1 MRDDSGVPD
10 PHRQP
15 QPAPADGL
23 LTFSRVPADEP
34 PASTLINAMVDETSA
49 LYGGR
54 IEGEGLPT
62 ASPEELQPPHG
73 ACVVGY
79 LGDDAVAV
87 GAVKRLDEGIAE
99 IKRMYVAPEGR
110 SRGIARALLYALEG
124 AARDLGYP
132 RVRLDTGAGQPHAKA
147 LYLSAGY
154 TEIPDYNGNPFASFW
169 AEKRL

>member
-1 MRDDSGVPD
+1 VSDAPRPTE
-10 PHRQP
+10 
-15 QPAPADGL
+15 PAAGEGL
-23 LTFSRVPADEP
+23 LTFDRMPADVP
-34 PASTLINAMVDETSA
+34 PASTLIATMVDEVSE

-62 ASPEELQPPHG
+62 ARPEELRPPNG
-73 ACVVGY
+73 ACVVGH
-79 LGDDAVAV
+79 LDGTAVTV
-87 GAVKRLDEGIAE
+87 GVVKRFDEDAAE

-110 SRGIARALLYALEG
+110 SRGIARALLQALEA
-124 AARDLGYP
+124 AARDLGYA

-169 AEKRL
+169 AEKEL

>member
-1 MRDDSGVPD
+1 VSDTPLPTEPTGGE
-10 PHRQP
+10 
-15 QPAPADGL
+15 GL
-23 LTFSRVPADEP
+23 LTFDRMPADEP
-34 PASTLINAMVDETSA
+34 PASTLIAAMVDEVSE

-62 ASPEELQPPHG
+62 AGPEELRPPNG

-79 LGDDAVAV
+79 LDGAPVTV
-87 GAVKRLDEGIAE
+87 GVVKRSADAIAE

-110 SRGIARALLYALEG
+110 SRGIARALLHALEA
-124 AARDLGYP
+124 AARDLGYA
-132 RVRLDTGAGQPHAKA
+132 RVRLDTGADQPHAKA

-169 AEKRL
+169 AEKQL